1 MAHRSRHGAG
11 RAIVKV
17 GKGPWG
23 IAVGEGSVWVANH
36 CDGTVSRID
45 PATDTVVETIE
56 LGLFPQWLA
65 VAGEHVWVG
74 VAGTKG
80 AQGVFFEE
88 CL

>member
-1 MAHRSRHGAG
+1 
-11 RAIVKV
+11 V
-17 GKGPWG
+17 P
-23 IAVGEGSVWVANH
+23 VWNH

-45 PATDTVVETIE
+45 PETDEVVTTIE

-65 VAGEHVWVG
+65 AAGEHVWVG
-74 VAGTKG
+74 VAGRKG